1 MAKKKK
7 FIQKAIKR
15 PGALTEKAEK
25 AGMSI
30 NAFAQ
35 AHKHDSGLT
44 GQQSRF
50 YIGVLKGQ

>member
-1 MAKKKK
+1 MAKKK
-7 FIQKAIKR
+7 FIKKAIKR
-15 PGALTEKAEK
+15 PGALTERAEK

-30 NAFAQ
+30 NAYAQ
-35 AHKHDSGLT
+35 AHKHDSGLA